1 MDDADRA
8 EQRIEEVMDDALADV
23 RRAQEHG
30 VKAIGVCLY
39 CGEPLPSHMRFC
51 DADCRDGF
59 DYELRLKRLQGVR

>member
-8 EQRIEEVMDDALADV
+8 EEKIEQALEDSLAAV

-30 VKAIGVCLY
+30 WVAVGLCLY
-39 CGEPLPSHMRFC
+39 CGVTLPPGRRFC

-59 DYELRLKRLQGVR
+59 DEEARLKRIGGVK

>member
-8 EQRIEEVMDDALADV
+8 GPRIDQAMEDALADV

-30 VKAIGVCLY
+30 IKAVGLCLY
-39 CGEPLPSHMRFC
+39 CGETLPPGRRFC

-59 DYELRLKRLQGVR
+59 DYEARLKRQQGVR